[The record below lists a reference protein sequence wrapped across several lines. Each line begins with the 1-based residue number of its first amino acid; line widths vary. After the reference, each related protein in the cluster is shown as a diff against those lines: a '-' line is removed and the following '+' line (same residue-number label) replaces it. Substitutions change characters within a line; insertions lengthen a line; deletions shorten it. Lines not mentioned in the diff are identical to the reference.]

1 MRFFYVFIFVLYVVN
16 GQNLNDPL
24 LDINYKGQLKWV
36 DSIYNSM
43 NVDEKIG
50 QLFMLRISSA
60 AGQKSFDRIEKNISQ
75 NHIGGLILSK
85 GSPSISNS
93 WINALQ
99 KKSKLPLITGMDA
112 EWGASMR
119 YDSIRK
125 FPWNMTLG
133 AIQDDELIE
142 EIGYKI
148 GTQLKALGI
157 NINFS
162 PVVDINTNPLNPII
176 GNRSFGENKVEVFQ
190 KSLKMMKGMHRAG
203 ILTCAKH
210 FPGHG
215 ETIKDS
221 HYDLPLVNFKKNRI
235 DSVELYPYKKLIP
248 QGIHSVMVGHLN
260 YPALDDGIPSSLS
273 KKIVDSL
280 LIKKLG
286 FKGLVITD
294 ALEMKGVSE
303 FKKYKNISLSAFLAG
318 NDILLIPENIEKD
331 LKAFKKAYNK
341 KVITEER
348 LSVSVKKILKAKYK
362 LGLNDYKT
370 LDESDVALKINS
382 ISNDYLI
389 KKSMQDAI
397 TLLKNDSSIP
407 LSKQQKIGYLNLG
420 DNDNDFYNLLSS
432 ELNISKINKSNNY
445 YQAEIDDYDF
455 LIISFLKSNKSP
467 WVNSEF
473 SKSDIKII
481 ETLSSKRKVILVTF
495 TKPYNLSK
503 INLEKISAVL
513 LAYQNNMDAKYSA
526 TQSIVGKNKI
536 TGKLPV
542 SISSKYKYGSGIT
555 LKTDSLFPVVNPFD
569 VGIDKIKLKEIDYL
583 ANVAIDSMITPGM
596 QILALRYGKIF
607 YHKAFGYHTYDK
619 KRKVKL
625 SDVYDVASLTKILS
639 TLPILMQEFDKGNL
653 SFNSTLGSLSSKFKN
668 TNKENLTFLEV
679 MSYQSGIIPWV
690 PFYKKTIKR
699 RDQRPSR
706 KYYRSKESKKF
717 SIKVS
722 DKLYGKYNLEKLQFQ
737 SLIDSKLLS
746 KGEKYSDLPTI
757 FMQYIL
763 EEKYKTTLENL
774 FIERIS
780 NPLNLQSTF
789 YLPLKYRD
797 KSEIVPSEIDTYF
810 RQNKLTGYVH
820 DMTASIK
827 GGVSGHAGLFSN
839 AFDIAKIM
847 QMFLQKGE
855 YSGLNFFSNQTF
867 DKFNKTYFKEKGNRR
882 AVGFDKPKSKGG
894 GMAFEG
900 ISNDS
905 FGHSGFTGTF
915 TWADPET
922 EIIFVFLSNRT
933 FPSMD
938 NRKLIEQNVRTR
950 MQKLLYESIIY

>member
-1 MRFFYVFIFVLYVVN
+1 MRLLYVFVFFTMILN
-16 GQNLNDPL
+16 GQTSLDPL
-24 LDINYKGQLKWV
+24 LDKNFNEQLKWV
-36 DSIYNSM
+36 DSIYNTM
-43 NVDEKIG
+43 NIDEKIG
-50 QLFMLRISSA
+50 QLFMARISSVV
-60 AGQKSFDRIEKNISQ
+60 GQKSFEKAKENIIK
-75 NHIGGLILSK
+75 NHIGGFIFSK
-85 GSPSISNS
+85 GSASKSNR

-99 KKSKLPLITGMDA
+99 KKSKIPLITGMDA

-119 YDSIRK
+119 YDSINK

-148 GTQLKALGI
+148 GIQLKALGI

-176 GNRSFGENKVEVFQ
+176 GNRSFGEDKFEVSR
-190 KSLKMMKGMHRAG
+190 KSLKMMMGMHRAG

-215 ETIKDS
+215 ETMKDS
-221 HYDLPLVNFKKNRI
+221 HYDLPLVKFDKNRI

-248 QGIHSVMVGHLN
+248 QGISSIMVGHLN

-280 LIKKLG
+280 LLKELD

-303 FKKYKNISLSAFLAG
+303 FKKYKNISLGAFLAG
-318 NDILLIPENIEKD
+318 NDILLIPENLEKD
-331 LKAFKKAYNK
+331 LKVFKRAYYKNI
-341 KVITEER
+341 ITEER
-348 LSVSVKKILKAKYK
+348 LSLSVKKILKAKYK
-362 LGLNDYKT
+362 LGLNDYKP
-370 LDESDVALKINS
+370 LDVDDLVSKINS

-389 KKSMQDAI
+389 RKSMEDAI
-397 TLLKNDSSIP
+397 TLLKNDSTIP
-407 LSKQQKIGYLNLG
+407 LSKQKIGYLNLG
-420 DNDNDFYNLLSS
+420 DKDNDFYNLLSR
-432 ELNISKINKSNNY
+432 ELDISKININNY
-445 YQAEIDDYDF
+445 NRDDVFDYEF

-473 SKSDIKII
+473 SKTDLEII

-536 TGKLPV
+536 TGRLPV
-542 SISSKYKYGSGIT
+542 SISTKYKYGSGIT
-555 LKTDSLFPVVNPFD
+555 LKMDSLFPFVNPFD
-569 VGIDKIKLKEIDYL
+569 VGINKIKLKQIDNL
-583 ANVAIDSMITPGM
+583 AHVAIDSMLTPGM
-596 QILALRYGKIF
+596 QILAARYGKIF

-625 SDVYDVASLTKILS
+625 SDVYDIASLTKILS
-639 TLPILMQEFDKGNL
+639 TLPILIQEIDKGEFLFDN
-653 SFNSTLGSLSSKFKN
+653 TLGSLSSKFKN
-668 TNKENLTFLEV
+668 TNKENLTFLEI

-690 PFYKKTIKR
+690 PFYQETLKK
-699 RDQRPSR
+699 RDKRPSR
-706 KYYRSKESKKF
+706 KYYRTKESKKF
-717 SIKVS
+717 SIKIS
-722 DKLYGKYNLEKLQFQ
+722 DKLYGKYNLEKLQFET
-737 SLIDSKLLS
+737 LINSRLLK
-746 KGEKYSDLPTI
+746 KGENYSDLPTI

-763 EEKYKTTLENL
+763 EEKYNTSLENL
-774 FIERIS
+774 FIERVS
-780 NPLNLQSTF
+780 KPLNLQSTF

-797 KSEIVPSEIDTYF
+797 ESEIVPSEIDTYF

-839 AFDIAKIM
+839 AFDVAKIM

-855 YSGLNFFSNQTF
+855 YSGVNFFSNQTF
-867 DKFNKTYFKEKGNRR
+867 DKFNKTYFKDEGNRR
-882 AVGFDKPKSKGG
+882 AVGFDKPKPQGG
-894 GMAFEG
+894 GMTFEG
-900 ISNDS
+900 ISENS

-938 NRKLIEQNVRTR
+938 NRKLIEQNIRTR

>member
-1 MRFFYVFIFVLYVVN
+1 MRLLYVFVFFTMILN
-16 GQNLNDPL
+16 GQTSLDPL
-24 LDINYKGQLKWV
+24 LDKNFNEQLKWV
-36 DSIYNSM
+36 DSIYNTM
-43 NVDEKIG
+43 NIDEKIG
-50 QLFMLRISSA
+50 QLFMARISSVV
-60 AGQKSFDRIEKNISQ
+60 GQKSFEKAKENIIK
-75 NHIGGLILSK
+75 NHIGGFIFSK
-85 GSPSISNS
+85 GSASKSNR

-99 KKSKLPLITGMDA
+99 KKSKIPLITGMDA

-119 YDSIRK
+119 YDSINK

-148 GTQLKALGI
+148 GIQLKALGI

-176 GNRSFGENKVEVFQ
+176 GNRSFGEDKFEVSR
-190 KSLKMMKGMHRAG
+190 KSLKMMMGMHRAG

-215 ETIKDS
+215 ETMKDS
-221 HYDLPLVNFKKNRI
+221 HYDLPLVKFDKNRI

-248 QGIHSVMVGHLN
+248 QGISSIMVGHLN

-280 LIKKLG
+280 LLKELD

-303 FKKYKNISLSAFLAG
+303 FKKYKNISLGAFLAG
-318 NDILLIPENIEKD
+318 NDILLIPENLEKD
-331 LKAFKKAYNK
+331 LKVFKRAYYKNI
-341 KVITEER
+341 ITEER
-348 LSVSVKKILKAKYK
+348 LSLSVKKILKAKYK
-362 LGLNDYKT
+362 LGLNDYKP
-370 LDESDVALKINS
+370 LDVDNLVSKINS
-382 ISNDYLI
+382 ISNEYLI
-389 KKSMQDAI
+389 RKSMEDAI
-397 TLLKNDSSIP
+397 TLLKNDSTIP
-407 LSKQQKIGYLNLG
+407 LSKQKIGYLNLG
-420 DNDNDFYNLLSS
+420 DKDNDFYNLLSR
-432 ELNISKINKSNNY
+432 ELDISKININNY
-445 YQAEIDDYDF
+445 NRDDVFDYEF

-473 SKSDIKII
+473 SKTDIEII

-536 TGKLPV
+536 TGRLPV
-542 SISSKYKYGSGIT
+542 SISTKYKYGSGIT
-555 LKTDSLFPVVNPFD
+555 LKMDSLFPFVNPFD
-569 VGIDKIKLKEIDYL
+569 VGINKIKLKQIDNL
-583 ANVAIDSMITPGM
+583 AHVAIDSMLTPGM
-596 QILALRYGKIF
+596 QILAARYGKIF

-625 SDVYDVASLTKILS
+625 SDVYDIASLTKILS
-639 TLPILMQEFDKGNL
+639 TLPILIQEIDKGEFLFDN
-653 SFNSTLGSLSSKFKN
+653 TLGSLSSKFKN
-668 TNKENLTFLEV
+668 TNKENLTFLEI

-690 PFYKKTIKR
+690 PFYQETLKK
-699 RDQRPSR
+699 RDKRPSR
-706 KYYRSKESKKF
+706 KYYRTKESKKF
-717 SIKVS
+717 SIKIS
-722 DKLYGKYNLEKLQFQ
+722 DKLYGKYNLEKLQFE
-737 SLIDSKLLS
+737 SLINSRLLK
-746 KGEKYSDLPTI
+746 KGENYSDLPTI

-763 EEKYKTTLENL
+763 EEKYKTSLENL
-774 FIERIS
+774 FIERVS
-780 NPLNLQSTF
+780 KPLNLQSTF

-797 KSEIVPSEIDTYF
+797 ESEIVPSEIDTYF

-839 AFDIAKIM
+839 AFDVAKIM

-855 YSGLNFFSNQTF
+855 YSGVNFFSNQTF
-867 DKFNKTYFKEKGNRR
+867 DKFNKTYFKDEGNRR
-882 AVGFDKPKSKGG
+882 AVGFDKPNPQGG
-894 GMAFEG
+894 GMTFEG
-900 ISNDS
+900 ISENS

>member
-1 MRFFYVFIFVLYVVN
+1 MRLLYVFVFFTMILN
-16 GQNLNDPL
+16 GQTSLDPL
-24 LDINYKGQLKWV
+24 LDKNFNEQLKWV
-36 DSIYNSM
+36 DSIYNTM
-43 NVDEKIG
+43 NIDEKIG
-50 QLFMLRISSA
+50 QLFMARISSVV
-60 AGQKSFDRIEKNISQ
+60 GQKSFEKAKENIIK
-75 NHIGGLILSK
+75 NHIGGFIFSK
-85 GSPSISNS
+85 GSASKSNR

-99 KKSKLPLITGMDA
+99 KKSKIPLITGMDA

-119 YDSIRK
+119 YDSINK

-148 GTQLKALGI
+148 GIQLKALGI

-176 GNRSFGENKVEVFQ
+176 GNRSFGEDKFEVSR
-190 KSLKMMKGMHRAG
+190 KSLKMMMGMHRAG

-215 ETIKDS
+215 ETMKDS
-221 HYDLPLVNFKKNRI
+221 HYDLPLVKFDKNRI

-248 QGIHSVMVGHLN
+248 QGISSIMVGHLN

-280 LIKKLG
+280 LLKELD

-303 FKKYKNISLSAFLAG
+303 FKKYKNISLGAFLAG
-318 NDILLIPENIEKD
+318 NDILLIPENLEKD
-331 LKAFKKAYNK
+331 LKVFKRAYYKNI
-341 KVITEER
+341 ITEER
-348 LSVSVKKILKAKYK
+348 LSLSVKKILKAKYK
-362 LGLNDYKT
+362 LGLNDYKP
-370 LDESDVALKINS
+370 LDVDNLVSKINS

-389 KKSMQDAI
+389 RKSMEDAI
-397 TLLKNDSSIP
+397 TLLKNDGTIP
-407 LSKQQKIGYLNLG
+407 LSKQKIGYLNLG
-420 DNDNDFYNLLSS
+420 DKDNDFYNLLSR
-432 ELNISKINKSNNY
+432 ELDISKININNY
-445 YQAEIDDYDF
+445 NRDDVFDYEF

-473 SKSDIKII
+473 SKTDLEII

-526 TQSIVGKNKI
+526 TQAIVGKNKI
-536 TGKLPV
+536 TGRLPV
-542 SISSKYKYGSGIT
+542 SISTKYKYGSGIT
-555 LKTDSLFPVVNPFD
+555 LKMDSLFPFVNPFD
-569 VGIDKIKLKEIDYL
+569 VGINKIKLKQIDNL
-583 ANVAIDSMITPGM
+583 AHVAIDSMLTPGM
-596 QILALRYGKIF
+596 QILAARYGKIF

-625 SDVYDVASLTKILS
+625 SDVYDIASLTKILS
-639 TLPILMQEFDKGNL
+639 TLPILIQEIDKGEFLFDN
-653 SFNSTLGSLSSKFKN
+653 TLGSLSSKFKN
-668 TNKENLTFLEV
+668 TNKENLTFLEI

-690 PFYKKTIKR
+690 PFYQETLKK
-699 RDQRPSR
+699 RDKRPSR
-706 KYYRSKESKKF
+706 KYYRTKESKKF
-717 SIKVS
+717 SIKIS
-722 DKLYGKYNLEKLQFQ
+722 DKLYGKYNLEKLQFE
-737 SLIDSKLLS
+737 SLINSRLLK
-746 KGEKYSDLPTI
+746 KGENYSDLPTI

-763 EEKYKTTLENL
+763 EEKYNTSLENL
-774 FIERIS
+774 FIERVS
-780 NPLNLQSTF
+780 KPLNLQSTF

-797 KSEIVPSEIDTYF
+797 ESEIVPSEIDTYF

-839 AFDIAKIM
+839 AFDVAKIM

-855 YSGLNFFSNQTF
+855 YSGVNFFSNQTF
-867 DKFNKTYFKEKGNRR
+867 DKFNKTYFKDEGNRR
-882 AVGFDKPKSKGG
+882 AVGFDKPKPQGG
-894 GMAFEG
+894 GMTFEG
-900 ISNDS
+900 ISENS

>member
-1 MRFFYVFIFVLYVVN
+1 MRLLYVFVFFTMILN
-16 GQNLNDPL
+16 GQTSLDPL
-24 LDINYKGQLKWV
+24 LDKNFNEQLKWV
-36 DSIYNSM
+36 DSIYNTM
-43 NVDEKIG
+43 NIDEKIG
-50 QLFMLRISSA
+50 QLFMARISSVV
-60 AGQKSFDRIEKNISQ
+60 GQKSFEKAKENIVK
-75 NHIGGLILSK
+75 NHIGGLIFSK
-85 GSPSISNS
+85 GSASKSNR

-99 KKSKLPLITGMDA
+99 KISKIPLITGMDA

-119 YDSIRK
+119 YDSINK

-148 GTQLKALGI
+148 GIQLKALGI

-176 GNRSFGENKVEVFQ
+176 GNRSFGEDKFEVSR
-190 KSLKMMKGMHRAG
+190 KSLKMTMGMHRAG

-215 ETIKDS
+215 ETMKDS
-221 HYDLPLVNFKKNRI
+221 HYDLPLVKFDKNRI

-248 QGIHSVMVGHLN
+248 QGISSIMVGHLN

-280 LIKKLG
+280 LLKELD

-318 NDILLIPENIEKD
+318 NDILLIPENLEKD
-331 LKAFKKAYNK
+331 LKVLKRAYYKNI
-341 KVITEER
+341 ITEER
-348 LSVSVKKILKAKYK
+348 LSLSVKKILKAKYK
-362 LGLNDYKT
+362 LGLNNYKP
-370 LDESDVALKINS
+370 LDVDNLVSKINS

-389 KKSMQDAI
+389 RKSMEDAI
-397 TLLKNDSSIP
+397 TLLKNDSTIP
-407 LSKQQKIGYLNLG
+407 LSKQKIGYINLG
-420 DNDNDFYNLLSS
+420 DKDNDFYNLLSR
-432 ELNISKINKSNNY
+432 ELDISKININNY
-445 YQAEIDDYDF
+445 NLDDVFDYEF

-473 SKSDIKII
+473 SKKDLEII

-536 TGKLPV
+536 TGRLPV
-542 SISSKYKYGSGIT
+542 SISTKYKYGSGIT
-555 LKTDSLFPVVNPFD
+555 LKMDSLFPFVNPFD
-569 VGIDKIKLKEIDYL
+569 VGINKIKLKQIDNL
-583 ANVAIDSMITPGM
+583 AHVAIDSMLTPGM
-596 QILALRYGKIF
+596 QILAARYGKIF

-639 TLPILMQEFDKGNL
+639 TLPILMQEIDKGELLFDN
-653 SFNSTLGSLSSKFKN
+653 TLGSLSSKFKN
-668 TNKENLTFLEV
+668 TNKENLTFLEI

-690 PFYKKTIKR
+690 PFYQETLKK
-699 RDQRPSR
+699 RDKRPSR
-706 KYYRSKESKKF
+706 KYYRTKESKKF
-717 SIKVS
+717 NIKIS
-722 DKLYGKYNLEKLQFQ
+722 DKLYGKYNLEKLQFE
-737 SLIDSKLLS
+737 SLINSRLLK
-746 KGEKYSDLPTI
+746 KGENYSDLPTI

-763 EEKYKTTLENL
+763 EEKYNTSLENL
-774 FIERIS
+774 FIERVS
-780 NPLNLQSTF
+780 KPLNLQSTF

-797 KSEIVPSEIDTYF
+797 ESEIVPSEIDTYF

-839 AFDIAKIM
+839 AFDVAKIM

-855 YSGLNFFSNQTF
+855 YSGVNFFSNQTF
-867 DKFNKTYFKEKGNRR
+867 DKFNKTYFKDDGNRR
-882 AVGFDKPKSKGG
+882 AVGFDKPKPQGG
-894 GMAFEG
+894 GMTFEG
-900 ISNDS
+900 ISENS

>member
-1 MRFFYVFIFVLYVVN
+1 MRLLYVFVFFTMILN
-16 GQNLNDPL
+16 GQTSLDPL
-24 LDINYKGQLKWV
+24 LDKNFNEQLKWV
-36 DSIYNSM
+36 DSIYNTM
-43 NVDEKIG
+43 NIEEKIG
-50 QLFMLRISSA
+50 QLFMARISSVV
-60 AGQKSFDRIEKNISQ
+60 GQKSFEKAKENIIK
-75 NHIGGLILSK
+75 NHIGGFIFSK
-85 GSPSISNS
+85 GSASKSNR

-99 KKSKLPLITGMDA
+99 KKSKIPLITGMDA

-119 YDSIRK
+119 YDSINK

-148 GTQLKALGI
+148 GIQLKALGI

-176 GNRSFGENKVEVFQ
+176 GNRSFGEDKFEVSR
-190 KSLKMMKGMHRAG
+190 KSLKMMMGMHRAG

-215 ETIKDS
+215 ETMKDS
-221 HYDLPLVNFKKNRI
+221 HYDLPLVKFDKNRI

-248 QGIHSVMVGHLN
+248 QGISSIMVGHLN

-280 LIKKLG
+280 LLKELD

-303 FKKYKNISLSAFLAG
+303 FKKYKNISLGAFLAG
-318 NDILLIPENIEKD
+318 NDILLIPENLEKD
-331 LKAFKKAYNK
+331 LKVFKRAYYKNI
-341 KVITEER
+341 ITEER
-348 LSVSVKKILKAKYK
+348 LSLSVKKILKAKYK
-362 LGLNDYKT
+362 LGLNDYKP
-370 LDESDVALKINS
+370 LDVDNLVSKINS
-382 ISNDYLI
+382 ISNEYLI
-389 KKSMQDAI
+389 RKSMEDAI
-397 TLLKNDSSIP
+397 TLLKNDSTIP
-407 LSKQQKIGYLNLG
+407 LSKQKIGYLNLG
-420 DNDNDFYNLLSS
+420 DKDNDFYNLLNR
-432 ELNISKINKSNNY
+432 ELDISKININNY
-445 YQAEIDDYDF
+445 NRDDVFDYEF

-473 SKSDIKII
+473 SKTDIEII

-536 TGKLPV
+536 TGRLPV
-542 SISSKYKYGSGIT
+542 SISTKYKYGSGIT
-555 LKTDSLFPVVNPFD
+555 LKMDSLFPFVNPFD
-569 VGIDKIKLKEIDYL
+569 VGINKIKLKQIDNL
-583 ANVAIDSMITPGM
+583 AHVAIDSMLTPGM
-596 QILALRYGKIF
+596 QILAARYGKIF

-625 SDVYDVASLTKILS
+625 SDVYDIASLTKILS
-639 TLPILMQEFDKGNL
+639 TLPILIQEIDKGEFLFDN
-653 SFNSTLGSLSSKFKN
+653 TLGSLSSKFKN
-668 TNKENLTFLEV
+668 TNKENLTFLEI

-690 PFYKKTIKR
+690 PFYQETLKK
-699 RDQRPSR
+699 RDKRPSR
-706 KYYRSKESKKF
+706 KYYRTKESKKF
-717 SIKVS
+717 SIKIS
-722 DKLYGKYNLEKLQFQ
+722 DKLYGKYNLEKLQFE
-737 SLIDSKLLS
+737 SLINSRLLK
-746 KGEKYSDLPTI
+746 KGENYSDLPTI

-763 EEKYKTTLENL
+763 EEKYNTSLENL
-774 FIERIS
+774 FIERVS
-780 NPLNLQSTF
+780 KPLNLQSTF

-797 KSEIVPSEIDTYF
+797 ESEIVPSEIDTYF

-839 AFDIAKIM
+839 AFDVAKIM

-855 YSGLNFFSNQTF
+855 YSGVNFFSNQTF
-867 DKFNKTYFKEKGNRR
+867 DKFNKTYFKDEGNRR
-882 AVGFDKPKSKGG
+882 AVGFDKPNPQGG
-894 GMAFEG
+894 GMTFEG
-900 ISNDS
+900 ISENS

>member
-1 MRFFYVFIFVLYVVN
+1 MRLLYVFVFFTMILN
-16 GQNLNDPL
+16 GQTSLDPL
-24 LDINYKGQLKWV
+24 LDKNFNEQLKWV
-36 DSIYNSM
+36 DSIYNTM
-43 NVDEKIG
+43 NIDEKIG
-50 QLFMLRISSA
+50 QLFMARISSVV
-60 AGQKSFDRIEKNISQ
+60 GQKSFEKAKENIIK
-75 NHIGGLILSK
+75 NHIGGFIFSK
-85 GSPSISNS
+85 GSASKSNR

-99 KKSKLPLITGMDA
+99 KKSKIPLITGMDA

-119 YDSIRK
+119 YDSINK

-148 GTQLKALGI
+148 GIQLKALGI

-176 GNRSFGENKVEVFQ
+176 GNRSFGEDKFEVSR
-190 KSLKMMKGMHRAG
+190 KSLKMMMGMHRAG

-215 ETIKDS
+215 ETMKDS
-221 HYDLPLVNFKKNRI
+221 HYDLPLVKFDKNRI

-248 QGIHSVMVGHLN
+248 QGISSIMVGHLN

-280 LIKKLG
+280 LLKELD

-303 FKKYKNISLSAFLAG
+303 FKKYKNISLGAFLAG
-318 NDILLIPENIEKD
+318 NDILLIPENLEKD
-331 LKAFKKAYNK
+331 LKVFKRAYYKNI
-341 KVITEER
+341 ITEER
-348 LSVSVKKILKAKYK
+348 LSLSVKKILKAKYK
-362 LGLNDYKT
+362 LGLNDYKP
-370 LDESDVALKINS
+370 LDVDNLVSKINS

-389 KKSMQDAI
+389 RKSMEDAI
-397 TLLKNDSSIP
+397 TLLKNDSTIP
-407 LSKQQKIGYLNLG
+407 LSKQKIGYINLG
-420 DNDNDFYNLLSS
+420 DKDNDFYNLLSR
-432 ELNISKINKSNNY
+432 ELDISKININNY
-445 YQAEIDDYDF
+445 NLDDVFDYEF

-473 SKSDIKII
+473 SKKDLEII

-536 TGKLPV
+536 TGRLPV
-542 SISSKYKYGSGIT
+542 SISTKYKYGSGIT
-555 LKTDSLFPVVNPFD
+555 LKMDSLFPFVNPFD
-569 VGIDKIKLKEIDYL
+569 VGINKIKLKQIDNL
-583 ANVAIDSMITPGM
+583 AHVAIDSMLTPGM
-596 QILALRYGKIF
+596 QILAARYGKIF

-625 SDVYDVASLTKILS
+625 SDVYDIASLTKILS
-639 TLPILMQEFDKGNL
+639 TLPILIQEIDKGEFLFDN
-653 SFNSTLGSLSSKFKN
+653 TLGSLSSKFKN
-668 TNKENLTFLEV
+668 TNKENLTFLEI

-690 PFYKKTIKR
+690 PFYQETLKK
-699 RDQRPSR
+699 RDKRPSR
-706 KYYRSKESKKF
+706 KYYRTKESKKF
-717 SIKVS
+717 SIKIS
-722 DKLYGKYNLEKLQFQ
+722 DKLYGKYNLEKLQFE
-737 SLIDSKLLS
+737 SLINSRLLK
-746 KGEKYSDLPTI
+746 KGENYSDLPTI

-763 EEKYKTTLENL
+763 EEKYNTSLENL
-774 FIERIS
+774 FIERVS
-780 NPLNLQSTF
+780 KPLNLQSTF

-797 KSEIVPSEIDTYF
+797 ESEIVPSEIDTYF

-839 AFDIAKIM
+839 AFDVAKIM
-847 QMFLQKGE
+847 QMFLQKGK
-855 YSGLNFFSNQTF
+855 YSGVNFFSNQTF
-867 DKFNKTYFKEKGNRR
+867 DKFNKTYFKDEGNRR
-882 AVGFDKPKSKGG
+882 AVGFDKPKPQGG
-894 GMAFEG
+894 GMTFEG
-900 ISNDS
+900 ISENS

>member
-1 MRFFYVFIFVLYVVN
+1 MRLLYVFVFFTMILN
-16 GQNLNDPL
+16 GQTSLDPL
-24 LDINYKGQLKWV
+24 LDKNFNEQLKWV
-36 DSIYNSM
+36 DSIYNTM
-43 NVDEKIG
+43 NIDEKIG
-50 QLFMLRISSA
+50 QLFMARISSVV
-60 AGQKSFDRIEKNISQ
+60 GQKSFEKAKENIIK
-75 NHIGGLILSK
+75 NHIGGFIFSK
-85 GSPSISNS
+85 GSASKSNR

-99 KKSKLPLITGMDA
+99 KKSKIPLITGMDA

-119 YDSIRK
+119 YDSINK

-148 GTQLKALGI
+148 GIQLKALGI

-176 GNRSFGENKVEVFQ
+176 GNRSFGEDKFEVSR
-190 KSLKMMKGMHRAG
+190 KSLKMMMGMHRAG

-215 ETIKDS
+215 ETMKDS
-221 HYDLPLVNFKKNRI
+221 HYDLPLVKFDKNRI

-248 QGIHSVMVGHLN
+248 QGISSIMVGHLN

-280 LIKKLG
+280 LLKELD

-303 FKKYKNISLSAFLAG
+303 FKKYKNISLGAFLAG
-318 NDILLIPENIEKD
+318 NDILLIPENLEKD
-331 LKAFKKAYNK
+331 LKVFKRAYYKNI
-341 KVITEER
+341 ITEER
-348 LSVSVKKILKAKYK
+348 LSLSVKKILKAKYK
-362 LGLNDYKT
+362 LGLNDYKP
-370 LDESDVALKINS
+370 LDVDNLVSKINS
-382 ISNDYLI
+382 ISNEYLI
-389 KKSMQDAI
+389 RKSMEDAI
-397 TLLKNDSSIP
+397 TLLKNDSTIP
-407 LSKQQKIGYLNLG
+407 LSKQKIGYLNLG
-420 DNDNDFYNLLSS
+420 DKDNDFYNLLSR
-432 ELNISKINKSNNY
+432 ELDISKININNY
-445 YQAEIDDYDF
+445 NRDDVFDYEF

-473 SKSDIKII
+473 SKTDIEII

-513 LAYQNNMDAKYSA
+513 LAYQNNLDAKYSA

-536 TGKLPV
+536 TGRLPV
-542 SISSKYKYGSGIT
+542 SISTKYKYGSGIT
-555 LKTDSLFPVVNPFD
+555 LKMDSLFPFVNPFD
-569 VGIDKIKLKEIDYL
+569 VGINKIKLKQIDNL
-583 ANVAIDSMITPGM
+583 AHVAIDSMLTPGM
-596 QILALRYGKIF
+596 QILAARYGKIF

-625 SDVYDVASLTKILS
+625 SDVYDIASLTKILS
-639 TLPILMQEFDKGNL
+639 TLPILIQEIDKGEFLFDN
-653 SFNSTLGSLSSKFKN
+653 TLGSLSSKFKN
-668 TNKENLTFLEV
+668 TNKENLTFLEI

-690 PFYKKTIKR
+690 PFYQETLKK
-699 RDQRPSR
+699 RDKRPSR
-706 KYYRSKESKKF
+706 KYYRTKESKKF
-717 SIKVS
+717 SIKIS
-722 DKLYGKYNLEKLQFQ
+722 DKLYGKYNLEKLQFE
-737 SLIDSKLLS
+737 SLINSRLLK
-746 KGEKYSDLPTI
+746 KGENYSDLPTI

-763 EEKYKTTLENL
+763 EEKYNTSLENL
-774 FIERIS
+774 FIERVS
-780 NPLNLQSTF
+780 KPLNLQSTF

-797 KSEIVPSEIDTYF
+797 ESEIVPSEIDTYF

-839 AFDIAKIM
+839 AFDVAKIM

-855 YSGLNFFSNQTF
+855 YSGVNFFSNQTF
-867 DKFNKTYFKEKGNRR
+867 DKFNKTYFKDEGNRR
-882 AVGFDKPKSKGG
+882 AVGFDKPNPQGG
-894 GMAFEG
+894 GMTFEG
-900 ISNDS
+900 ISENS

>member
-1 MRFFYVFIFVLYVVN
+1 MRLLYVFVFFTMILN
-16 GQNLNDPL
+16 GQTSLDPL
-24 LDINYKGQLKWV
+24 LDKNFNEQLKWV
-36 DSIYNSM
+36 DSIYNTM
-43 NVDEKIG
+43 NIDEKIG
-50 QLFMLRISSA
+50 QLFMARISSVV
-60 AGQKSFDRIEKNISQ
+60 GQKSFEKAKENITK
-75 NHIGGLILSK
+75 NHIGGFIFSK
-85 GSPSISNS
+85 GSASKSNR

-99 KKSKLPLITGMDA
+99 KKSKIPLITGMDA

-119 YDSIRK
+119 YDSINK

-148 GTQLKALGI
+148 GIQLKALGI

-176 GNRSFGENKVEVFQ
+176 GNRSFGEDKFEVSR
-190 KSLKMMKGMHRAG
+190 KSLKMMMGMHRAG

-215 ETIKDS
+215 ETMKDS
-221 HYDLPLVNFKKNRI
+221 HYDLPLVKFDKNRI

-248 QGIHSVMVGHLN
+248 QGISSIMVGHLN

-280 LIKKLG
+280 LLKELD

-303 FKKYKNISLSAFLAG
+303 FKKYKNISLGAFLAG
-318 NDILLIPENIEKD
+318 NDILLIPENLEQD
-331 LKAFKKAYNK
+331 LKVFKRAYYKNI
-341 KVITEER
+341 ITEER
-348 LSVSVKKILKAKYK
+348 LSLSVKKILKAKYK
-362 LGLNDYKT
+362 LGLNDYKP
-370 LDESDVALKINS
+370 LDVDNLVSKINS

-389 KKSMQDAI
+389 RKSMEDAI
-397 TLLKNDSSIP
+397 TLLKNDSTIP
-407 LSKQQKIGYLNLG
+407 LSKQKIGYINLG
-420 DNDNDFYNLLSS
+420 DKDNDFYNLLSR
-432 ELNISKINKSNNY
+432 ELDISKININNY
-445 YQAEIDDYDF
+445 NLDDVFDYEF

-473 SKSDIKII
+473 SKKDLEII

-536 TGKLPV
+536 TGRLPV
-542 SISSKYKYGSGIT
+542 SISTKYKYGSGIT
-555 LKTDSLFPVVNPFD
+555 LKMDSLLPFVNPFD
-569 VGIDKIKLKEIDYL
+569 VGINKIKLKEIDNL
-583 ANVAIDSMITPGM
+583 AHVAIDSMLTPGM
-596 QILALRYGKIF
+596 QILAARYGKIF

-619 KRKVKL
+619 QRKVKL
-625 SDVYDVASLTKILS
+625 SDVYDIASLTKILS
-639 TLPILMQEFDKGNL
+639 TLPILIQEIDKGEFLFDN
-653 SFNSTLGSLSSKFKN
+653 TLGSLSSKFKN
-668 TNKENLTFLEV
+668 TNKENLTFLEI

-690 PFYKKTIKR
+690 PFYQETLKK
-699 RDQRPSR
+699 RDKRPSR
-706 KYYRSKESKKF
+706 KYYRTKESKKF
-717 SIKVS
+717 SIKIS
-722 DKLYGKYNLEKLQFQ
+722 DKLYGKYNLEKLQFE
-737 SLIDSKLLS
+737 SLINSRLLK
-746 KGEKYSDLPTI
+746 KGENYSDLPTI

-763 EEKYKTTLENL
+763 EEKYNTSLENL
-774 FIERIS
+774 FIERVS
-780 NPLNLQSTF
+780 KPLNLQSTF

-797 KSEIVPSEIDTYF
+797 ESEIVPSEIDTYF

-839 AFDIAKIM
+839 AFDVAKIM

-855 YSGLNFFSNQTF
+855 YSGVNFFSNQTF
-867 DKFNKTYFKEKGNRR
+867 DKFNKTYFKDEGNRR
-882 AVGFDKPKSKGG
+882 AVGFDKPKPQGG
-894 GMAFEG
+894 GMTFEG
-900 ISNDS
+900 ISENS

>member
-1 MRFFYVFIFVLYVVN
+1 MRLLYVFVFFTMILN
-16 GQNLNDPL
+16 GQTSLDPL
-24 LDINYKGQLKWV
+24 LDKNFNEQLKWV
-36 DSIYNSM
+36 DSIYNTM
-43 NVDEKIG
+43 NIDEKIG
-50 QLFMLRISSA
+50 QLFMARISSVV
-60 AGQKSFDRIEKNISQ
+60 GQKSFEKAKENIIK
-75 NHIGGLILSK
+75 NHIGGFIFSK
-85 GSPSISNS
+85 GSASKSNR

-99 KKSKLPLITGMDA
+99 KKSKIPLITGMDA

-119 YDSIRK
+119 YDSINK

-148 GTQLKALGI
+148 GIQLKALGI

-176 GNRSFGENKVEVFQ
+176 GNRSFGEDKFEVSR
-190 KSLKMMKGMHRAG
+190 KSLKMMMGMHRAG

-215 ETIKDS
+215 ETMKDS
-221 HYDLPLVNFKKNRI
+221 HYDLPLVKFDKNRI

-248 QGIHSVMVGHLN
+248 QGISSIMVGHLN

-280 LIKKLG
+280 LLKELD

-303 FKKYKNISLSAFLAG
+303 FKKYKNISLGAFLAG
-318 NDILLIPENIEKD
+318 NDILLIPENLEKD
-331 LKAFKKAYNK
+331 LKVFKRAYYKNI
-341 KVITEER
+341 ITEER
-348 LSVSVKKILKAKYK
+348 LSLSVKKILKAKYK
-362 LGLNDYKT
+362 LGLNDYKP
-370 LDESDVALKINS
+370 LDVDNLVSKINS

-389 KKSMQDAI
+389 RKSMEDAI
-397 TLLKNDSSIP
+397 TLLKNDSTIP
-407 LSKQQKIGYLNLG
+407 LSKQKIGYINLG
-420 DNDNDFYNLLSS
+420 DKDNDFYNLLSR
-432 ELNISKINKSNNY
+432 ELDISKININNY
-445 YQAEIDDYDF
+445 NLDDVFDYEF

-473 SKSDIKII
+473 SKKDLEII

-536 TGKLPV
+536 TGRLPV
-542 SISSKYKYGSGIT
+542 SISTKYKYGSGIT
-555 LKTDSLFPVVNPFD
+555 LKMDSLVPFVNPFD
-569 VGIDKIKLKEIDYL
+569 VGINKIKLKQIDNL
-583 ANVAIDSMITPGM
+583 AHVAIDSMLTPGM
-596 QILALRYGKIF
+596 QILAARYGKIF

-625 SDVYDVASLTKILS
+625 SDVYDIASLTKILS
-639 TLPILMQEFDKGNL
+639 TLPILIQEIDKGEFLFDN
-653 SFNSTLGSLSSKFKN
+653 TLGSLSSKFKN
-668 TNKENLTFLEV
+668 TNKENLTFLEI

-690 PFYKKTIKR
+690 PFYQETLKK
-699 RDQRPSR
+699 RDKRPSR
-706 KYYRSKESKKF
+706 KYYRTKESKKF
-717 SIKVS
+717 SIKIS
-722 DKLYGKYNLEKLQFQ
+722 DKLYGKYNLEKLQFE
-737 SLIDSKLLS
+737 SLINSRLLK
-746 KGEKYSDLPTI
+746 KGENYSDLPTI

-763 EEKYKTTLENL
+763 EEKYNTSLENL
-774 FIERIS
+774 FIERVS
-780 NPLNLQSTF
+780 KPLNLQSTF

-797 KSEIVPSEIDTYF
+797 ESEIVPSEIDTYF

-839 AFDIAKIM
+839 AFDVAKIM

-855 YSGLNFFSNQTF
+855 YSGVNFFSNQTF
-867 DKFNKTYFKEKGNRR
+867 DKFNKTYFKDEGNRR
-882 AVGFDKPKSKGG
+882 AVGFDKPKPQGG
-894 GMAFEG
+894 GMTFEG
-900 ISNDS
+900 ISENS

>member
-1 MRFFYVFIFVLYVVN
+1 MRLLYVFVFFTMILN
-16 GQNLNDPL
+16 GQTSLDPL
-24 LDINYKGQLKWV
+24 LDKNFNEQLKWV
-36 DSIYNSM
+36 DSIYNTM
-43 NVDEKIG
+43 NIDEKIG
-50 QLFMLRISSA
+50 QLFMARISSVV
-60 AGQKSFDRIEKNISQ
+60 GQKSFEKAKENIIK
-75 NHIGGLILSK
+75 NHIGGFIFSK
-85 GSPSISNS
+85 GSASKSNR

-99 KKSKLPLITGMDA
+99 KKSKIPLITGMDA

-119 YDSIRK
+119 YDSINK

-148 GTQLKALGI
+148 GIQLKALGI

-176 GNRSFGENKVEVFQ
+176 GNRSFGEDKFEVSR
-190 KSLKMMKGMHRAG
+190 KSLKMMMGMHRAG

-215 ETIKDS
+215 ETMKDS
-221 HYDLPLVNFKKNRI
+221 HYDLPLVKFDKNRI

-248 QGIHSVMVGHLN
+248 QGISSIMVGHLN

-280 LIKKLG
+280 LLKELD

-303 FKKYKNISLSAFLAG
+303 FKKYKNISLGAFLAG
-318 NDILLIPENIEKD
+318 NDILLIPENLEKD
-331 LKAFKKAYNK
+331 LKVFKRAYYKNI
-341 KVITEER
+341 ITEER
-348 LSVSVKKILKAKYK
+348 LSLSVKKILKAKYK
-362 LGLNDYKT
+362 LGLNDYKP
-370 LDESDVALKINS
+370 LDVDNLVSKINS
-382 ISNDYLI
+382 ISNEYLI
-389 KKSMQDAI
+389 RKSMEDAI
-397 TLLKNDSSIP
+397 TLLKNDSTIP
-407 LSKQQKIGYLNLG
+407 LSKQKIGYLNLG
-420 DNDNDFYNLLSS
+420 DKDNYFYNLLSR
-432 ELNISKINKSNNY
+432 ELDIFKINKSNNY
-445 YQAEIDDYDF
+445 DQDDQVDYEF

-473 SKSDIKII
+473 SKTDIEII

-536 TGKLPV
+536 TGRLPV
-542 SISSKYKYGSGIT
+542 SISTKYKYGSGIT
-555 LKTDSLFPVVNPFD
+555 LKMDSLFPFVNPFD
-569 VGIDKIKLKEIDYL
+569 VGINKIKLKQIDNL
-583 ANVAIDSMITPGM
+583 AHVAIDSMLTPGM
-596 QILALRYGKIF
+596 QILAARYGKIF

-625 SDVYDVASLTKILS
+625 SDVYDIASLTKILS
-639 TLPILMQEFDKGNL
+639 TLPILIQEIDKGEFLFDN
-653 SFNSTLGSLSSKFKN
+653 TLGSLSSKFKN
-668 TNKENLTFLEV
+668 TNKENLTFLEI

-690 PFYKKTIKR
+690 PFYQETLKK
-699 RDQRPSR
+699 RDKRPSR
-706 KYYRSKESKKF
+706 KYYRTKESKKF
-717 SIKVS
+717 SIKIS
-722 DKLYGKYNLEKLQFQ
+722 DKLYGKYNLEKLQFE
-737 SLIDSKLLS
+737 SLINSRLLK
-746 KGEKYSDLPTI
+746 KGENYSDLPTI

-763 EEKYKTTLENL
+763 EEKYNTSLENL
-774 FIERIS
+774 FIERVS
-780 NPLNLQSTF
+780 KPLNLQSTF

-797 KSEIVPSEIDTYF
+797 ESEIVPSEIDTYF

-839 AFDIAKIM
+839 AFDVAKIM

-855 YSGLNFFSNQTF
+855 YSGVNFFSNQTF
-867 DKFNKTYFKEKGNRR
+867 DKFNKTYFKDEGNRR
-882 AVGFDKPKSKGG
+882 AVGFDKPNPQGG
-894 GMAFEG
+894 GMTFEG
-900 ISNDS
+900 ISENS

>member
-75 NHIGGLILSK
+75 NHIGGLIFSK
-85 GSPSISNS
+85 GSPSKSNS

-142 EIGYKI
+142 EIGYRI
-148 GTQLKALGI
+148 GIQLKSLGI

-176 GNRSFGENKVEVFQ
+176 GNRSFGEDKVEVSQ
-190 KSLKMMKGMHRAG
+190 KSLKMMMGMHRAG

-248 QGIHSVMVGHLN
+248 QGISSVMVGHLN

-273 KKIVDSL
+273 KKIVDGL

-370 LDESDVALKINS
+370 LDEADVALKINS

-389 KKSMQDAI
+389 RKSMQDAI

-407 LSKQQKIGYLNLG
+407 LNKEKKIGYLNLG
-420 DNDNDFYNLLSS
+420 DNDNDFFNLLSS
-432 ELNISKINKSNNY
+432 ELNISKINKNDNY
-445 YQAEIDDYDF
+445 NQADVDDYEF

-526 TQSIVGKNKI
+526 TKAIVGKNKI
-536 TGKLPV
+536 SGKLPV

-555 LKTDSLFPVVNPFD
+555 YKTDSLFPVVNPFD

-596 QILALRYGKIF
+596 QVLAVRYGKIF

-625 SDVYDVASLTKILS
+625 SDVYDVASLTKVLS
-639 TLPILMQEFDKGNL
+639 TLPMLMQEFDKGTL

-690 PFYKKTIKR
+690 PFYKKTLKR

-717 SIKVS
+717 NIQVS
-722 DKLYGKYNLEKLQFQ
+722 NKLYGKYNLEKLQLH
-737 SLIDSKLLS
+737 SLINSKLLS

-763 EEKYKTTLENL
+763 EEKYKTSLENL

-780 NPLNLQSTF
+780 KPLKLQSTF

-797 KSEIVPSEIDTYF
+797 ESQIVPSEIDTYF

-839 AFDIAKIM
+839 AFDVAKIM

-867 DKFNKTYFKEKGNRR
+867 DKFNKTYFKKEGNRR
-882 AVGFDKPKSKGG
+882 GVGFDKPKPKGG
-894 GMAFEG
+894 GMTFEG
-900 ISNDS
+900 ISENS

-938 NRKLIEQNVRTR
+938 NRKLIDQNIRTR

>member
-1 MRFFYVFIFVLYVVN
+1 MILN
-16 GQNLNDPL
+16 GQTSLDPL
-24 LDINYKGQLKWV
+24 LDKNFNEQLKWV
-36 DSIYNSM
+36 DSIYNTM
-43 NVDEKIG
+43 NIDEKIG
-50 QLFMLRISSA
+50 QLFMARISSVV
-60 AGQKSFDRIEKNISQ
+60 GQKSFEKAKENIIK
-75 NHIGGLILSK
+75 NHIGGFIFSK
-85 GSPSISNS
+85 GSASKSNR

-99 KKSKLPLITGMDA
+99 KKSKIPLITGMDA

-119 YDSIRK
+119 YDSINK

-148 GTQLKALGI
+148 GIQLKALGI

-176 GNRSFGENKVEVFQ
+176 GNRSFGEDKFEVSR
-190 KSLKMMKGMHRAG
+190 KSLKMMMGMHRAG

-215 ETIKDS
+215 ETMKDS
-221 HYDLPLVNFKKNRI
+221 HYDLPLVKFDKNRI

-248 QGIHSVMVGHLN
+248 QGISSIMVGHLN

-280 LIKKLG
+280 LLKELD

-303 FKKYKNISLSAFLAG
+303 FKKYKNISLGAFLAG
-318 NDILLIPENIEKD
+318 NDILLIPENLEKD
-331 LKAFKKAYNK
+331 LKVFKRAYYKNI
-341 KVITEER
+341 ITEER
-348 LSVSVKKILKAKYK
+348 LSLSVKKILKAKYK
-362 LGLNDYKT
+362 LGLNDYKP
-370 LDESDVALKINS
+370 LDVDNLVSKINS
-382 ISNDYLI
+382 ISNEYLI
-389 KKSMQDAI
+389 RKSMEDAI
-397 TLLKNDSSIP
+397 TLLKNDSTIP
-407 LSKQQKIGYLNLG
+407 LSKQKIGYLNLG
-420 DNDNDFYNLLSS
+420 DKDNDFYNLLSR
-432 ELNISKINKSNNY
+432 ELDISKININNY
-445 YQAEIDDYDF
+445 NRDDVFDYEF

-473 SKSDIKII
+473 SKTDLEII

-536 TGKLPV
+536 TGRLPV
-542 SISSKYKYGSGIT
+542 SISTKYKYGSGIT
-555 LKTDSLFPVVNPFD
+555 LKMDSLLPFVNPFD
-569 VGIDKIKLKEIDYL
+569 VGINKIKLKQIDNL
-583 ANVAIDSMITPGM
+583 AHVAIDSMLTPGM
-596 QILALRYGKIF
+596 QILAARYGKIF

-625 SDVYDVASLTKILS
+625 SDVYDIASLTKILS
-639 TLPILMQEFDKGNL
+639 TLPILIQEIDKGEFLFDN
-653 SFNSTLGSLSSKFKN
+653 TLGSLSSKFKN
-668 TNKENLTFLEV
+668 TNKENLTFLEI

-690 PFYKKTIKR
+690 PFYQETLKK
-699 RDQRPSR
+699 RDKRPSR
-706 KYYRSKESKKF
+706 KYYRTKESKKF
-717 SIKVS
+717 SIKIS
-722 DKLYGKYNLEKLQFQ
+722 DKLYGKYNLEKLQFE
-737 SLIDSKLLS
+737 SLINSRLLK
-746 KGEKYSDLPTI
+746 KGENYSDLPTI

-763 EEKYKTTLENL
+763 EEKYNTSLENL
-774 FIERIS
+774 FIERVS
-780 NPLNLQSTF
+780 KPLNLQSTF

-797 KSEIVPSEIDTYF
+797 ESEIVPSEIDTYF

-839 AFDIAKIM
+839 AFDVAKIM

-855 YSGLNFFSNQTF
+855 YSGVNFFSNQTF
-867 DKFNKTYFKEKGNRR
+867 DKFNKTYFKDEGNRR
-882 AVGFDKPKSKGG
+882 AVGFDKPKPQGG
-894 GMAFEG
+894 GMTFEG
-900 ISNDS
+900 ISENS

>member
-75 NHIGGLILSK
+75 NHIGGLIFSK

-142 EIGYKI
+142 EIGYRI
-148 GTQLKALGI
+148 GIQLKSLGI

-176 GNRSFGENKVEVFQ
+176 GNRSFGEDKVEVSQ
-190 KSLKMMKGMHRAG
+190 KSLKMMMGMHRAG

-248 QGIHSVMVGHLN
+248 QGISSVMVGHLN

-273 KKIVDSL
+273 KKIVDGL

-370 LDESDVALKINS
+370 LDEADVALKINS

-389 KKSMQDAI
+389 RKSMQDAI

-407 LSKQQKIGYLNLG
+407 LSKQKKIGYLNLG
-420 DNDNDFYNLLSS
+420 DNDNDFFNLLSS

-445 YQAEIDDYDF
+445 NQDDVDDYEF

-555 LKTDSLFPVVNPFD
+555 YKTDSLFPVVNPFD

-596 QILALRYGKIF
+596 QVLAVRYGKIF

-639 TLPILMQEFDKGNL
+639 TLPMLMQEFDKGNL

-690 PFYKKTIKR
+690 PFYKKTLKR

-717 SIKVS
+717 NIQVS
-722 DKLYGKYNLEKLQFQ
+722 NKLYGKYNLEKLQLQ

-763 EEKYKTTLENL
+763 EEKYKTSLENL

-780 NPLNLQSTF
+780 KPLKLQSTF

-797 KSEIVPSEIDTYF
+797 ESQIVPSEIDTYF

-839 AFDIAKIM
+839 AFDVAKIM

-867 DKFNKTYFKEKGNRR
+867 DKFNKTYFKEEGNRR
-882 AVGFDKPKSKGG
+882 AVGFDKPKPKGG
-894 GMAFEG
+894 GMTFEG
-900 ISNDS
+900 ISENS

-938 NRKLIEQNVRTR
+938 NRKLIDQNIRTR

>member
-75 NHIGGLILSK
+75 NHIGGLIFSK
-85 GSPSISNS
+85 GSPSKSNS

-142 EIGYKI
+142 EIGYRI
-148 GTQLKALGI
+148 GIQLKSLGI

-176 GNRSFGENKVEVFQ
+176 GNRSFGEDKVEVSQ
-190 KSLKMMKGMHRAG
+190 KSLKMMMGMHRAG

-248 QGIHSVMVGHLN
+248 QGISSVMVGHLN

-273 KKIVDSL
+273 KKIVDGL

-370 LDESDVALKINS
+370 LDEANVALKINS

-389 KKSMQDAI
+389 RKSMQDAI

-407 LSKQQKIGYLNLG
+407 LNKEKKIGYLNLG

-445 YQAEIDDYDF
+445 NQDDVDDYEF

-503 INLEKISAVL
+503 INLDKISAVL
-513 LAYQNNMDAKYSA
+513 LAYQNNFDAKYSA

-555 LKTDSLFPVVNPFD
+555 YKTDSLFPVVNPFD

-596 QILALRYGKIF
+596 QVLAVRYGKIF

-639 TLPILMQEFDKGNL
+639 TLPMLMQEFDKGNL

-690 PFYKKTIKR
+690 PFYKKTLKR

-717 SIKVS
+717 NIQVS
-722 DKLYGKYNLEKLQFQ
+722 NKLYGKYNLEKLQLH
-737 SLIDSKLLS
+737 SLIHSKLLS

-763 EEKYKTTLENL
+763 EEKYKTSLENL

-780 NPLNLQSTF
+780 KPLNLQSTF

-797 KSEIVPSEIDTYF
+797 ESEIVPSEIDTYF

-839 AFDIAKIM
+839 AFDVAKIM

-867 DKFNKTYFKEKGNRR
+867 DKFNKTYFKEEGNRR
-882 AVGFDKPKSKGG
+882 AVGFDKPKPKGG
-894 GMAFEG
+894 GMTFEG
-900 ISNDS
+900 ISENS

-938 NRKLIEQNVRTR
+938 NRKLIDQNIRTR

>member
-1 MRFFYVFIFVLYVVN
+1 MRLLYVFVFFTMILN
-16 GQNLNDPL
+16 GQTSLDPL
-24 LDINYKGQLKWV
+24 LDKNFNEQLKWV
-36 DSIYNSM
+36 DSIYNTM
-43 NVDEKIG
+43 NIDEKIG
-50 QLFMLRISSA
+50 QLFMARISSVV
-60 AGQKSFDRIEKNISQ
+60 GQKSFEKAKENIIK
-75 NHIGGLILSK
+75 NHIGGFIFSK
-85 GSPSISNS
+85 GSASKSNR

-99 KKSKLPLITGMDA
+99 KKSKIPLITGMDA

-119 YDSIRK
+119 YDSINK

-148 GTQLKALGI
+148 GIQLKALGI

-176 GNRSFGENKVEVFQ
+176 GNRSFGEDKFEVSR
-190 KSLKMMKGMHRAG
+190 KSLKMMMGMHRAG

-215 ETIKDS
+215 ETMKDS
-221 HYDLPLVNFKKNRI
+221 HYDLPLVKFDKNRI

-248 QGIHSVMVGHLN
+248 QGISSIMVGHLN

-280 LIKKLG
+280 LLKELD

-303 FKKYKNISLSAFLAG
+303 FKKYKNISLGAFLAG
-318 NDILLIPENIEKD
+318 NDILLIPENLEKD
-331 LKAFKKAYNK
+331 LKVFKRAYYKNI
-341 KVITEER
+341 ITEER
-348 LSVSVKKILKAKYK
+348 LSLSVKKILKAKYK
-362 LGLNDYKT
+362 LGLNDYKP
-370 LDESDVALKINS
+370 LDVDNLVSKINS

-389 KKSMQDAI
+389 RKSMEDAI
-397 TLLKNDSSIP
+397 TLLKNDSTIP
-407 LSKQQKIGYLNLG
+407 LSKQKIGYINLG
-420 DNDNDFYNLLSS
+420 DKDNDFYNLLSR
-432 ELNISKINKSNNY
+432 ELDIFKININNY
-445 YQAEIDDYDF
+445 NLDDVFDHEF

-473 SKSDIKII
+473 SKTDLEII

-536 TGKLPV
+536 TGRLPV
-542 SISSKYKYGSGIT
+542 SISTKYKYGSGIT
-555 LKTDSLFPVVNPFD
+555 LKMDSLFPFVNPFD
-569 VGIDKIKLKEIDYL
+569 VGINKIKLKQIDNL
-583 ANVAIDSMITPGM
+583 AHVAIDSMLTPGM
-596 QILALRYGKIF
+596 QILAARYGKIF

-625 SDVYDVASLTKILS
+625 SDVYDIASLTKILS
-639 TLPILMQEFDKGNL
+639 TLPILIQEIDKGEFLFDN
-653 SFNSTLGSLSSKFKN
+653 TLGSLSSKFKN
-668 TNKENLTFLEV
+668 TNKENLTFLEI

-690 PFYKKTIKR
+690 PFYLETLKK
-699 RDQRPSR
+699 RDKRPSR
-706 KYYRSKESKKF
+706 KYYRTKESKKF
-717 SIKVS
+717 SIKIS
-722 DKLYGKYNLEKLQFQ
+722 DKLYGKYNLEKLQFE
-737 SLIDSKLLS
+737 SLINSRLLK
-746 KGEKYSDLPTI
+746 KGENYSDLPTI

-763 EEKYKTTLENL
+763 EEKYNKSLENL
-774 FIERIS
+774 FIERVS
-780 NPLNLQSTF
+780 KPLNLQSTF

-797 KSEIVPSEIDTYF
+797 ESEIVPSEIDTYF

-839 AFDIAKIM
+839 AFDVAKIM

-855 YSGLNFFSNQTF
+855 YSGVNFFSNQTF
-867 DKFNKTYFKEKGNRR
+867 DKFNKTYFKDEGNRR
-882 AVGFDKPKSKGG
+882 AVGFDKPKPQGG
-894 GMAFEG
+894 GMTFEG
-900 ISNDS
+900 ISENS

-938 NRKLIEQNVRTR
+938 NRKLIEQNIRTR

>member
-1 MRFFYVFIFVLYVVN
+1 MRFLYVFVFCGLI
-16 GQNLNDPL
+16 LNAQTSVDPL
-24 LDINYKGQLKWV
+24 LDKNFEAQLKWV
-36 DSIYNSM
+36 DSIYSTM
-43 NVDEKIG
+43 SIDEKIG
-50 QLFMLRISSA
+50 QLFMVRISSA
-60 AGQKSFDRIEKNISQ
+60 AGQKSFEKAKENIIENY
-75 NHIGGLILSK
+75 IGGLIFSK
-85 GSPSISNS
+85 GSASKSNG

-99 KKSKLPLITGMDA
+99 KNSRLPLITGMDA

-119 YDSIRK
+119 YDSINK

-148 GTQLKALGI
+148 GVQLKALGI

-176 GNRSFGENKVEVFQ
+176 GNRSFGEDKDNVSR

-221 HYDLPLVNFKKNRI
+221 HYDLPLVKFDKNRI

-248 QGIHSVMVGHLN
+248 QGISSIMIGHLN

-273 KKIVDSL
+273 KKVVDSL
-280 LIKKLG
+280 LIKELD

-318 NDILLIPENIEKD
+318 NDILLIPDNLEKD
-331 LKAFKKAYNK
+331 LKVFKKAYNK
-341 KVITEER
+341 KIITEDR

-362 LGLNDYKT
+362 LGLNNYKS
-370 LDESDVALKINS
+370 LDEGSVASKLNS
-382 ISNDYLI
+382 ISNDYL
-389 KKSMQDAI
+389 KRKSMQNAI
-397 TLLKNDSSIP
+397 TLLKNDNTIP
-407 LSKQQKIGYLNLG
+407 LSKQKKIGYLNLG
-420 DNDNDFYNLLSS
+420 DEDNDFYNLLSR
-432 ELNISKINKSNNY
+432 ELDISKINKSNY
-445 YQAEIDDYDF
+445 YDQNDQVDYEF
-455 LIISFLKSNKSP
+455 LIISFLKSNDSP

-473 SKSDIKII
+473 SKSDLEII

-503 INLEKISAVL
+503 INLEKISSVL
-513 LAYQNNMDAKYSA
+513 LGYQNNMDAKYSA

-536 TGKLPV
+536 IGKLPV
-542 SISSKYKYGSGIT
+542 SISTKYKYGSGIT
-555 LKTDSLFPVVNPFD
+555 LKTDSLFNVINPFD
-569 VGIDKIKLKEIDYL
+569 VGINTRKLKQIDYL

-596 QILALRYGKIF
+596 QILAARYGKVF

-625 SDVYDVASLTKILS
+625 SDVYDIASLTKILS
-639 TLPILMQEFDKGNL
+639 TLPILIQEFDRGEIL
-653 SFNSTLGSLSSKFKN
+653 FSSTLGSLSPKFKN

-690 PFYKKTIKR
+690 PFYKKTLKR
-699 RDQRPSR
+699 RGQRPSR
-706 KYYRSKESKKF
+706 KYYRPKESKKF
-717 SIKVS
+717 TIRVS
-722 DKLYGKYNLEKLQFQ
+722 DKLYGKYNLEKLQFK
-737 SLIDSKLLS
+737 SLIDSRLLK
-746 KGEKYSDLPTI
+746 KGENYSDLPTI

-763 EEKYKTTLENL
+763 EEKYNTSLENL
-774 FIERIS
+774 FIERVS
-780 NPLNLQSTF
+780 KPLNLRSTF

-797 KSEIVPSEIDTYF
+797 ESEIVPSEIDTYF

-839 AFDIAKIM
+839 AFDVAKIM

-855 YSGLNFFSNQTF
+855 YSCLNFFSNQTF
-867 DKFNKTYFKEKGNRR
+867 DKFNKTYFKHEGNRR
-882 AVGFDKPKSKGG
+882 AVGFDKPKPKGG
-894 GMAFEG
+894 GMTFEG
-900 ISNDS
+900 ISENS

-938 NRKLIEQNVRTR
+938 NRKLIEQNIRTR

>member
-1 MRFFYVFIFVLYVVN
+1 MRLLYVFVFFTMILN
-16 GQNLNDPL
+16 GQTSLDPL
-24 LDINYKGQLKWV
+24 LDKNFNEQLKWV
-36 DSIYNSM
+36 DSIYNTM
-43 NVDEKIG
+43 NIDEKIG
-50 QLFMLRISSA
+50 QLFMARISSVV
-60 AGQKSFDRIEKNISQ
+60 GQKSFEKAKENIIK
-75 NHIGGLILSK
+75 NHIGGFIFSK
-85 GSPSISNS
+85 GSASKSNR

-99 KKSKLPLITGMDA
+99 KKSKIPLITGMDA

-119 YDSIRK
+119 YDSINK

-148 GTQLKALGI
+148 GIQLKALGI

-176 GNRSFGENKVEVFQ
+176 GNRSFGEDKFEVSR
-190 KSLKMMKGMHRAG
+190 KSLKMMMGMHRAG

-215 ETIKDS
+215 ETMKDS
-221 HYDLPLVNFKKNRI
+221 HYGLPLVKFDKNRI

-248 QGIHSVMVGHLN
+248 QGISSIMVGHLN

-280 LIKKLG
+280 LLKELD

-303 FKKYKNISLSAFLAG
+303 FKKYKNISLGAFLAG
-318 NDILLIPENIEKD
+318 NDILLIPENLEKD
-331 LKAFKKAYNK
+331 LKVFKRAYYKNI
-341 KVITEER
+341 ITEER
-348 LSVSVKKILKAKYK
+348 LSLSVKKILKAKYK
-362 LGLNDYKT
+362 LGLNDYKP
-370 LDESDVALKINS
+370 LDVDNLVSKINS
-382 ISNDYLI
+382 ISNEYLI
-389 KKSMQDAI
+389 RKSMEDAI
-397 TLLKNDSSIP
+397 TLLKNDGTIP
-407 LSKQQKIGYLNLG
+407 LSKQKIGYLNLG
-420 DNDNDFYNLLSS
+420 DKDNDFYNLLSR
-432 ELNISKINKSNNY
+432 ELDISKININNY
-445 YQAEIDDYDF
+445 NRDDVFDYEF

-473 SKSDIKII
+473 SKTDLEII

-526 TQSIVGKNKI
+526 TQAIVGKNKI
-536 TGKLPV
+536 TGRLPV
-542 SISSKYKYGSGIT
+542 SISTKYKYGSGIT
-555 LKTDSLFPVVNPFD
+555 LKMDSLFPFVNPFD
-569 VGIDKIKLKEIDYL
+569 VGINKIKLKQIDNL
-583 ANVAIDSMITPGM
+583 AHVAIDSMLTPGM
-596 QILALRYGKIF
+596 QILAARYGKIF

-625 SDVYDVASLTKILS
+625 SDVYDIASLTKILS
-639 TLPILMQEFDKGNL
+639 TLPILIQEIDKGEFLFDN
-653 SFNSTLGSLSSKFKN
+653 TLGSLSSKFKN
-668 TNKENLTFLEV
+668 TNKENLTFLEI

-690 PFYKKTIKR
+690 PFYQETLKK
-699 RDQRPSR
+699 RDKRPSR
-706 KYYRSKESKKF
+706 KYYRTKESKKF
-717 SIKVS
+717 SIKIS
-722 DKLYGKYNLEKLQFQ
+722 DKLYGKYNLEKLQFE
-737 SLIDSKLLS
+737 SLINSRLLK
-746 KGEKYSDLPTI
+746 KGENYSDLPTI

-763 EEKYKTTLENL
+763 EEKYNTSLENL
-774 FIERIS
+774 FIERVS
-780 NPLNLQSTF
+780 KPLNLQSTF

-797 KSEIVPSEIDTYF
+797 ESEIVPSEIDTYF

-839 AFDIAKIM
+839 AFDVAKIM

-855 YSGLNFFSNQTF
+855 YSGVNFFSNQTF
-867 DKFNKTYFKEKGNRR
+867 DKFNKTYFKDEGNRR
-882 AVGFDKPKSKGG
+882 AVGFDKPKPQGG
-894 GMAFEG
+894 GMTFEG
-900 ISNDS
+900 ISENS

>member
-1 MRFFYVFIFVLYVVN
+1 MILN
-16 GQNLNDPL
+16 GQTSLDPL
-24 LDINYKGQLKWV
+24 LDKNFNEQLKWV
-36 DSIYNSM
+36 DSIYNTM
-43 NVDEKIG
+43 NIDEKIG
-50 QLFMLRISSA
+50 QLFMARISSVV
-60 AGQKSFDRIEKNISQ
+60 GQKSFEKAKENIIK
-75 NHIGGLILSK
+75 NHIGGFIFSK
-85 GSPSISNS
+85 GSASKSNR

-99 KKSKLPLITGMDA
+99 KKSKIPLITGMDA

-119 YDSIRK
+119 YDSINK

-148 GTQLKALGI
+148 GIQLKALGI

-176 GNRSFGENKVEVFQ
+176 GNRSFGEDKFEVSR
-190 KSLKMMKGMHRAG
+190 KSLKMMMGMHRAG

-215 ETIKDS
+215 ETMKDS
-221 HYDLPLVNFKKNRI
+221 HYDLPLVKFDKNRI

-248 QGIHSVMVGHLN
+248 QGISSIMVGHLN

-280 LIKKLG
+280 LLKELD

-303 FKKYKNISLSAFLAG
+303 FKKYKNISLGAFLAG
-318 NDILLIPENIEKD
+318 NDILLIPENLEKD
-331 LKAFKKAYNK
+331 LKVFKRAYYKNI
-341 KVITEER
+341 ITEER
-348 LSVSVKKILKAKYK
+348 LSLSVKKILKAKYK
-362 LGLNDYKT
+362 LGLNDYKP
-370 LDESDVALKINS
+370 LDVDNLVSKINS
-382 ISNDYLI
+382 ISNEYLI
-389 KKSMQDAI
+389 RKSMEDAI
-397 TLLKNDSSIP
+397 TLLKNDSTIP
-407 LSKQQKIGYLNLG
+407 LSKQKIGYINLG
-420 DNDNDFYNLLSS
+420 DKDNDFYNLLSR
-432 ELNISKINKSNNY
+432 ELDISKININNY
-445 YQAEIDDYDF
+445 NRDDVFDYEF

-473 SKSDIKII
+473 SKTDLEII

-536 TGKLPV
+536 TGRLPV
-542 SISSKYKYGSGIT
+542 SISTKYKYGSGIT
-555 LKTDSLFPVVNPFD
+555 LKMDSLFPFVNPFD
-569 VGIDKIKLKEIDYL
+569 VGINKIKLKQIDNL
-583 ANVAIDSMITPGM
+583 AHVAIDSMLTPGM
-596 QILALRYGKIF
+596 QILAARYGKIF

-625 SDVYDVASLTKILS
+625 SDVYDIASLTKILS
-639 TLPILMQEFDKGNL
+639 TLPILIQEIDKGEFLFDN
-653 SFNSTLGSLSSKFKN
+653 TLGSLSSKFKN
-668 TNKENLTFLEV
+668 TNKENLTFLEI

-690 PFYKKTIKR
+690 PFYQETLKK
-699 RDQRPSR
+699 RDKRPSR
-706 KYYRSKESKKF
+706 KYYRTKESKKF
-717 SIKVS
+717 SIKIS
-722 DKLYGKYNLEKLQFQ
+722 DKLYGKYNLEKLQFE
-737 SLIDSKLLS
+737 SLINSRLLK
-746 KGEKYSDLPTI
+746 KGENYSDLPTI

-763 EEKYKTTLENL
+763 EEKYKTSLENL
-774 FIERIS
+774 FIERVS
-780 NPLNLQSTF
+780 KPLNLQSTF

-797 KSEIVPSEIDTYF
+797 ESEIVPSEIDTYF

-839 AFDIAKIM
+839 AFDVAKIM

-855 YSGLNFFSNQTF
+855 YSGVNFFSNQTF
-867 DKFNKTYFKEKGNRR
+867 DKFNKTYFKDEGNRR
-882 AVGFDKPKSKGG
+882 AVGFDKPNPQGG
-894 GMAFEG
+894 GMTFEG
-900 ISNDS
+900 ISENS

>member
-1 MRFFYVFIFVLYVVN
+1 MRLLYVFVFFTMILN
-16 GQNLNDPL
+16 GQTSLDPL
-24 LDINYKGQLKWV
+24 LDKNFNEQLKWV
-36 DSIYNSM
+36 DSIYNTM
-43 NVDEKIG
+43 NIDEKIG
-50 QLFMLRISSA
+50 QLFMARISSVV
-60 AGQKSFDRIEKNISQ
+60 GQKSFEKAKENIIK
-75 NHIGGLILSK
+75 NHIGGFIFSK
-85 GSPSISNS
+85 GSASKSNR

-99 KKSKLPLITGMDA
+99 KKSKIPLITGMDA

-119 YDSIRK
+119 YDSINK

-148 GTQLKALGI
+148 GIQLKALGI

-176 GNRSFGENKVEVFQ
+176 GNRSFGEDKFEVSR
-190 KSLKMMKGMHRAG
+190 KSLKMMMGMHRAG

-215 ETIKDS
+215 ETMKDS
-221 HYDLPLVNFKKNRI
+221 HYDLPLVKFDKNRI

-248 QGIHSVMVGHLN
+248 QGISSIMVGHLN

-280 LIKKLG
+280 LLKELD

-303 FKKYKNISLSAFLAG
+303 FKKYKNISLGAFLAG
-318 NDILLIPENIEKD
+318 NDILLIPENLEKD
-331 LKAFKKAYNK
+331 LKVFKRAYYKNI
-341 KVITEER
+341 ITEER
-348 LSVSVKKILKAKYK
+348 LSLSVKKILKAKYK
-362 LGLNDYKT
+362 LGLNNYKP
-370 LDESDVALKINS
+370 LDVDNLVSKINS

-389 KKSMQDAI
+389 RKSMEDAI
-397 TLLKNDSSIP
+397 TLLKNDSTIP
-407 LSKQQKIGYLNLG
+407 LSKQKIGYINLG
-420 DNDNDFYNLLSS
+420 DKDNDFYNLLSR
-432 ELNISKINKSNNY
+432 ELDISKININNY
-445 YQAEIDDYDF
+445 NLDDVFDYEF

-473 SKSDIKII
+473 SKKDLEII

-536 TGKLPV
+536 TGRLPV
-542 SISSKYKYGSGIT
+542 SISTKYKYGSGIT
-555 LKTDSLFPVVNPFD
+555 LKMDSLFPFVNPFD
-569 VGIDKIKLKEIDYL
+569 VGINKIKLKQIDNL
-583 ANVAIDSMITPGM
+583 AHVAIDSMLTPGM
-596 QILALRYGKIF
+596 QILAARYGKIF

-625 SDVYDVASLTKILS
+625 SDVYDIASLTKILS
-639 TLPILMQEFDKGNL
+639 TLPILIQEIDKGEFLFDN
-653 SFNSTLGSLSSKFKN
+653 TLGSLSSKFKN
-668 TNKENLTFLEV
+668 TNKENLTFLEI

-690 PFYKKTIKR
+690 PFYQETLKK
-699 RDQRPSR
+699 RDKRPSR
-706 KYYRSKESKKF
+706 KYYRTKESKKF
-717 SIKVS
+717 SIKIS
-722 DKLYGKYNLEKLQFQ
+722 DKLYGKYNLEKLQFE
-737 SLIDSKLLS
+737 SLINSRLLK
-746 KGEKYSDLPTI
+746 KGENYSDLPTI

-763 EEKYKTTLENL
+763 EEKYNTSLENL
-774 FIERIS
+774 FIERVS
-780 NPLNLQSTF
+780 KPLNLQSTF

-797 KSEIVPSEIDTYF
+797 ESEIVPSEIDTYF

-839 AFDIAKIM
+839 AFDVAKIM

-855 YSGLNFFSNQTF
+855 YSGVNFFSNQTF
-867 DKFNKTYFKEKGNRR
+867 DKFNKTYFKDEGNRR
-882 AVGFDKPKSKGG
+882 AVGFDKPKPQGG
-894 GMAFEG
+894 GMTFEG
-900 ISNDS
+900 ISENS

>member
-1 MRFFYVFIFVLYVVN
+1 MRFFYVLIFVLYVAN

-24 LDINYKGQLKWV
+24 LDINYKRQLKWV

-43 NVDEKIG
+43 NIDEKIG

-60 AGQKSFDRIEKNISQ
+60 VGQKSFDRIEKNISQ
-75 NHIGGLILSK
+75 NHIGGLIFSK

-99 KKSKLPLITGMDA
+99 EKSKLPLITGMDA
-112 EWGASMR
+112 EWGPSMR

-142 EIGYKI
+142 EIGFKI
-148 GTQLKALGI
+148 GIQLKALGI

-248 QGIHSVMVGHLN
+248 QGISSVMVGHLN

-280 LIKKLG
+280 LKKKLG
-286 FKGLVITD
+286 FNGLVITD

-362 LGLNDYKT
+362 LGLNDYKA
-370 LDESDVALKINS
+370 LDEGDVALKINS

-389 KKSMQDAI
+389 RKSMQDAI

-432 ELNISKINKSNNY
+432 ELNISKINKSDNY
-445 YQAEIDDYDF
+445 NQADVDDYEF

-503 INLEKISAVL
+503 INLEKISAIL
-513 LAYQNNMDAKYSA
+513 LAYQNNMDAKYSV

-569 VGIDKIKLKEIDYL
+569 VGIDKIKLKEIDHL

-639 TLPILMQEFDKGNL
+639 TLPMLMQEFDRGNL

-690 PFYKKTIKR
+690 PFYKKTLKR

-717 SIKVS
+717 NIQVS
-722 DKLYGKYNLEKLQFQ
+722 DKLYGKYNLEKLQLQ

-867 DKFNKTYFKEKGNRR
+867 DKFNKCYFKEEGNRR
-882 AVGFDKPKSKGG
+882 AVGFDKPKPKGG
-894 GMAFEG
+894 GMTFEG
-900 ISNDS
+900 ISEDS

>member
-24 LDINYKGQLKWV
+24 LDINYKRQLKWV

-43 NVDEKIG
+43 NIDEKIG

-75 NHIGGLILSK
+75 NHIGGLIFSK

-148 GTQLKALGI
+148 GIQLKELGI

-235 DSVELYPYKKLIP
+235 DSVELYPYKKLIT
-248 QGIHSVMVGHLN
+248 QGISSVMVGHLN

-389 KKSMQDAI
+389 RKSMQDAI

-407 LSKQQKIGYLNLG
+407 LSKQKKIGYLNLG
-420 DNDNDFYNLLSS
+420 DNDNDFYNLLSN

-445 YQAEIDDYDF
+445 NQADVDEYEF

-536 TGKLPV
+536 SGKLPV

-555 LKTDSLFPVVNPFD
+555 LKTDSLFSVVNPFD

-690 PFYKKTIKR
+690 PFYKKTLKR

-717 SIKVS
+717 NIQVS
-722 DKLYGKYNLEKLQFQ
+722 DKLYAKNNLEKLQLQ

-797 KSEIVPSEIDTYF
+797 ESEIVPSEIDTYF

-867 DKFNKTYFKEKGNRR
+867 DKFNKSYFKEEGNRR
-882 AVGFDKPKSKGG
+882 AVGFDKPKPKGG
-894 GMAFEG
+894 GMTFEG
-900 ISNDS
+900 ISEDS

>member
-1 MRFFYVFIFVLYVVN
+1 MRFLCFFLFFISFVS
-16 GQNLNDPL
+16 GQTSIDPL
-24 LDINYKGQLKWV
+24 LDSNFKGQLKWV
-36 DSIYNSM
+36 DSVYKTLNI
-43 NVDEKIG
+43 DEKIG
-50 QLFMLRISSA
+50 QLFMVRISSA
-60 AGQKSFDRIEKNISQ
+60 AGQKSFEEVKQNIIQ

-85 GSPSISNS
+85 GSASRSNR
-93 WINALQ
+93 WINVLQ
-99 KKSKLPLITGMDA
+99 KKSKIPLITGMDA

-119 YDSIRK
+119 YDSIKK

-133 AIQDDELIE
+133 AIQDYQLIE

-148 GTQLKALGI
+148 GIQLKTLGI

-176 GNRSFGENKVEVFQ
+176 GNRSFGEDRVDVTR
-190 KSLKMMKGMHRAG
+190 KSLEMMMGMHRAG

-221 HYDLPLVNFKKNRI
+221 HYDLPTVDFEKNRI
-235 DSVELYPYKKLIP
+235 DSVEIYPYKKLIP
-248 QGIHSVMVGHLN
+248 HGISSIMVGHLN
-260 YPALDDGIPSSLS
+260 YPALDDGIPCSLS

-280 LIKKLG
+280 LIKELD

-303 FKKYKNISLSAFLAG
+303 FKKFKNISLSAFLAG

-331 LKAFKKAYNK
+331 LKVFKRAYNK
-341 KVITEER
+341 NIITEDR
-348 LSVSVKKILKAKYK
+348 LSLSVKKILKAKYK
-362 LGLNDYKT
+362 LGLNNYKP
-370 LDESDVALKINS
+370 LDEGDLVLKINS

-389 KKSMQDAI
+389 RKSMQDAI

-407 LSKQQKIGYLNLG
+407 LSKQKKIGYLNLG
-420 DNDNDFYNLLSS
+420 DNDNEFYNLLSS
-432 ELNISKINKSNNY
+432 ELDITKINKNNFY
-445 YQAEIDDYDF
+445 NQYEVDEYEF
-455 LIISFLKSNKSP
+455 LIISFLKSNDSP

-473 SKSDIKII
+473 SKSDLETI
-481 ETLSSKRKVILVTF
+481 EKLSSKRKVILVTF

-503 INLEKISAVL
+503 INLDKISTVL
-513 LAYQNNMDAKYSA
+513 LAYQSNMDAKYSA
-526 TQSIVGKNKI
+526 MRSIVGKNKI

-542 SISSKYKYGSGIT
+542 SISTKYKYGSGMT
-555 LKTDSLFPVVNPFD
+555 LRPNTLFTVDNPFD
-569 VGIDKIKLKEIDYL
+569 VGIDKTKLKQIDYL
-583 ANVAIDSMITPGM
+583 ANVAIDSMLTPGM
-596 QILALRYGKIF
+596 QILAARYGKIF

-619 KRKVKL
+619 KREVKL

-639 TLPILMQEFDKGNL
+639 TLPIIMQEFDKGEL
-653 SFNSTLGSLSSKFKN
+653 LFNNTLGSLSPKFKN

-690 PFYKKTIKR
+690 PFYKKTLKKR
-699 RDQRPSR
+699 GQRPSR
-706 KYYRSKESKKF
+706 KYYRFKESKKF
-717 SIKVS
+717 NIKVS
-722 DKLYGKYNLEKLQFQ
+722 DKLYGKYNLDKLQFE
-737 SLIDSKLLS
+737 SLINSRLLN
-746 KGEKYSDLPTI
+746 KGENYSDLPTI
-757 FMQYIL
+757 FMQHIL
-763 EEKYKTTLENL
+763 EEKYTTSLENL
-774 FIERIS
+774 FIERVS
-780 NPLNLQSTF
+780 KPLNLESTF

-797 KSEIVPSEIDTYF
+797 ESEIVPSEIDTYF

-820 DMTASIK
+820 DMTASVK

-855 YSGLNFFSNQTF
+855 YSGLNFFSKQTF
-867 DKFNKTYFKEKGNRR
+867 DKFNKTYFKQEGNRR
-882 AVGFDKPKSKGG
+882 AVGFDKPKPKGG
-894 GMAFEG
+894 GMTFEG
-900 ISNDS
+900 ISEDS

-938 NRKLIEQNVRTR
+938 NRKLIEQNIRTR

>member
-1 MRFFYVFIFVLYVVN
+1 MRLLYVFVFFTMILN
-16 GQNLNDPL
+16 GQTSLDPL
-24 LDINYKGQLKWV
+24 LDKNFNEQLKWV
-36 DSIYNSM
+36 DSIYNTM
-43 NVDEKIG
+43 NIDEKIG
-50 QLFMLRISSA
+50 QLFMARISSVV
-60 AGQKSFDRIEKNISQ
+60 GQKSFEKAKENIIK
-75 NHIGGLILSK
+75 NHIGGFIFSK
-85 GSPSISNS
+85 GSASKSNR

-99 KKSKLPLITGMDA
+99 KKSKIPLITGMDA

-119 YDSIRK
+119 YDSINK

-148 GTQLKALGI
+148 GIQLKALGI

-176 GNRSFGENKVEVFQ
+176 GNRSFGEDKFEVSR
-190 KSLKMMKGMHRAG
+190 KSLKMMMGMHRAG

-215 ETIKDS
+215 ETMKDS
-221 HYDLPLVNFKKNRI
+221 HYDLPLVKFDKNRI

-248 QGIHSVMVGHLN
+248 QGISSIMVGHLN

-280 LIKKLG
+280 LLKELD

-303 FKKYKNISLSAFLAG
+303 FKKYKNISLGAFLAG
-318 NDILLIPENIEKD
+318 NDILLIPENLEKD
-331 LKAFKKAYNK
+331 LKVFKRAYYKNI
-341 KVITEER
+341 ITEER
-348 LSVSVKKILKAKYK
+348 LSLSVKKILKAKYK
-362 LGLNDYKT
+362 LGLNDYKP
-370 LDESDVALKINS
+370 LDVDNLVSKINS
-382 ISNDYLI
+382 ISNEYLI
-389 KKSMQDAI
+389 RKSMEDAI
-397 TLLKNDSSIP
+397 TLLKNDSTIP
-407 LSKQQKIGYLNLG
+407 LSKQKIGYLNLG
-420 DNDNDFYNLLSS
+420 DKDNDFYNLLSR
-432 ELNISKINKSNNY
+432 ELDISKININNY
-445 YQAEIDDYDF
+445 NRDDVFDYEF

-473 SKSDIKII
+473 SKTDIEII

-536 TGKLPV
+536 TGRLPV
-542 SISSKYKYGSGIT
+542 SISTKYKYGSGIT
-555 LKTDSLFPVVNPFD
+555 LKMDSLFPFVNPFD
-569 VGIDKIKLKEIDYL
+569 VGINKIKLKQIDNL
-583 ANVAIDSMITPGM
+583 AHVAIDSMLTPGM
-596 QILALRYGKIF
+596 QILAARYGKIF

-625 SDVYDVASLTKILS
+625 SDVYDIASLTKILS
-639 TLPILMQEFDKGNL
+639 TLPILIQEIDKGEFLFDN
-653 SFNSTLGSLSSKFKN
+653 TLGSLSSKFKN
-668 TNKENLTFLEV
+668 TNKENLTFLEI

-690 PFYKKTIKR
+690 PFYQETLKK
-699 RDQRPSR
+699 RDKRPSR
-706 KYYRSKESKKF
+706 KYYRTKESKKF
-717 SIKVS
+717 SIKIS
-722 DKLYGKYNLEKLQFQ
+722 DKLYGKYNLEKLQFE
-737 SLIDSKLLS
+737 SLINSRLLK
-746 KGEKYSDLPTI
+746 KGENYSDLPTI

-763 EEKYKTTLENL
+763 EEKYNTSLENL
-774 FIERIS
+774 FIERVS
-780 NPLNLQSTF
+780 KPLNLQSTF

-797 KSEIVPSEIDTYF
+797 ESEIVPSEIDTYF

-839 AFDIAKIM
+839 AFDVAKIM

-855 YSGLNFFSNQTF
+855 YSGVNFFSNQTF
-867 DKFNKTYFKEKGNRR
+867 DKFNKTYFKDEGNRR
-882 AVGFDKPKSKGG
+882 AVGFDKPNPQGG
-894 GMAFEG
+894 GMTFEG
-900 ISNDS
+900 ISENS

>member
-1 MRFFYVFIFVLYVVN
+1 MILN
-16 GQNLNDPL
+16 GQTSLDPL
-24 LDINYKGQLKWV
+24 LDKNFNEQLKWV
-36 DSIYNSM
+36 DSIYNTM
-43 NVDEKIG
+43 NIDEKIG
-50 QLFMLRISSA
+50 QLFMARISSVV
-60 AGQKSFDRIEKNISQ
+60 GQKSFEKAKENIIK
-75 NHIGGLILSK
+75 NHIGGFIFSK
-85 GSPSISNS
+85 GSASKSNR

-99 KKSKLPLITGMDA
+99 KKSKIPLITGMDA

-119 YDSIRK
+119 YDSINK

-148 GTQLKALGI
+148 GIQLKALGI

-176 GNRSFGENKVEVFQ
+176 GNRSFGEDKFEVSR
-190 KSLKMMKGMHRAG
+190 KSLKMMMGMHRAG

-215 ETIKDS
+215 ETMKDS
-221 HYDLPLVNFKKNRI
+221 HYDLPLVKFDKNRI

-248 QGIHSVMVGHLN
+248 QGISSIMVGHLN

-280 LIKKLG
+280 LLKELD

-303 FKKYKNISLSAFLAG
+303 FKKYKNISLGAFLAG
-318 NDILLIPENIEKD
+318 NDILLIPENLEKD
-331 LKAFKKAYNK
+331 LKVFKRAYYKNI
-341 KVITEER
+341 ITEER
-348 LSVSVKKILKAKYK
+348 LSLSVKKILKAKYK
-362 LGLNDYKT
+362 LGLNDYKP
-370 LDESDVALKINS
+370 LDVDNLVSKINS

-389 KKSMQDAI
+389 RKSMEDAI
-397 TLLKNDSSIP
+397 TLLKNDSTIP
-407 LSKQQKIGYLNLG
+407 LSKQKIGYINLG
-420 DNDNDFYNLLSS
+420 DKDNDFYNLLSR
-432 ELNISKINKSNNY
+432 ELDISKININNY
-445 YQAEIDDYDF
+445 NLDDVFDYEF

-473 SKSDIKII
+473 SKKDLEII

-536 TGKLPV
+536 TGRLPV
-542 SISSKYKYGSGIT
+542 SISTKYKYGSGIT
-555 LKTDSLFPVVNPFD
+555 LKMDSLFPFVNPFD
-569 VGIDKIKLKEIDYL
+569 VGINKIKLKQIDNL
-583 ANVAIDSMITPGM
+583 AHVAIDSMLTPGM
-596 QILALRYGKIF
+596 QILAARYGKIF

-625 SDVYDVASLTKILS
+625 SDVYDIASLTKILS
-639 TLPILMQEFDKGNL
+639 TLPILIQEIDKGEFLFDN
-653 SFNSTLGSLSSKFKN
+653 TLGSLSSKFKN
-668 TNKENLTFLEV
+668 TNKENLTFLEI

-690 PFYKKTIKR
+690 PFYQETLKK
-699 RDQRPSR
+699 RDKRPSR
-706 KYYRSKESKKF
+706 KYYRTKESKKF
-717 SIKVS
+717 SIKIS
-722 DKLYGKYNLEKLQFQ
+722 DKLYGKYNLEKLQFE
-737 SLIDSKLLS
+737 SLINSRLLK
-746 KGEKYSDLPTI
+746 KGENYSDLPTI

-763 EEKYKTTLENL
+763 EEKYNTSLENL
-774 FIERIS
+774 FIERVS
-780 NPLNLQSTF
+780 KPLNLQSTF

-797 KSEIVPSEIDTYF
+797 ESEIVPSEIDTYF

-839 AFDIAKIM
+839 AFDVAKIM

-855 YSGLNFFSNQTF
+855 YSGVNFFSNQTF
-867 DKFNKTYFKEKGNRR
+867 DKFNKTYFKDEGNRR
-882 AVGFDKPKSKGG
+882 AVGFDKPKPQGG
-894 GMAFEG
+894 GMTFEG
-900 ISNDS
+900 ISENS

>member
-1 MRFFYVFIFVLYVVN
+1 MRLLYVFVFFTMILN
-16 GQNLNDPL
+16 GQTSLDPL
-24 LDINYKGQLKWV
+24 LDKNFNEQLKWV
-36 DSIYNSM
+36 DSIYNTM
-43 NVDEKIG
+43 NIDEKIG
-50 QLFMLRISSA
+50 QLFMARISSVV
-60 AGQKSFDRIEKNISQ
+60 GQKSFEKAKENIIK
-75 NHIGGLILSK
+75 NHIGGFIFSK
-85 GSPSISNS
+85 GSASKSNR

-99 KKSKLPLITGMDA
+99 KKSKIPLITGMDA

-119 YDSIRK
+119 YDSINK

-148 GTQLKALGI
+148 GIQLKALGI

-176 GNRSFGENKVEVFQ
+176 GNRSFGEDKFEVSR
-190 KSLKMMKGMHRAG
+190 KSLKMMMGMHRAG

-215 ETIKDS
+215 ETMKDS
-221 HYDLPLVNFKKNRI
+221 HYDLPLVKFDKNRI

-248 QGIHSVMVGHLN
+248 QGISSIMVGHLN

-280 LIKKLG
+280 LLKELD

-303 FKKYKNISLSAFLAG
+303 FKKYKNISLGAFLAG
-318 NDILLIPENIEKD
+318 NDILLIPENLEKD
-331 LKAFKKAYNK
+331 LKVFKRAYYKNI
-341 KVITEER
+341 ITEER
-348 LSVSVKKILKAKYK
+348 LSLSVKKILKAKYK
-362 LGLNDYKT
+362 LGLNDYKP
-370 LDESDVALKINS
+370 LDVDNLVSKINS
-382 ISNDYLI
+382 ISNEYLMR
-389 KKSMQDAI
+389 KSMEDAI
-397 TLLKNDSSIP
+397 TLLKNDSTIP
-407 LSKQQKIGYLNLG
+407 LSKQKIGYLNLG
-420 DNDNDFYNLLSS
+420 DKDNDFYNLLSR
-432 ELNISKINKSNNY
+432 ELDISKININNY
-445 YQAEIDDYDF
+445 NRDDVFDYEF

-473 SKSDIKII
+473 SKTDIEII

-536 TGKLPV
+536 TGRLPV
-542 SISSKYKYGSGIT
+542 SISTKYKYGSGIT
-555 LKTDSLFPVVNPFD
+555 LKMDSLFPFVNPFD
-569 VGIDKIKLKEIDYL
+569 VGINKIKLKQIDNL
-583 ANVAIDSMITPGM
+583 AHVAIDSMLTPGM
-596 QILALRYGKIF
+596 QILAARYGKIF

-625 SDVYDVASLTKILS
+625 SDVYDIASLTKILS
-639 TLPILMQEFDKGNL
+639 TLPILIQEIDKGEFLFDN
-653 SFNSTLGSLSSKFKN
+653 TLGSLSSKFKN
-668 TNKENLTFLEV
+668 TNKENLTFLEI

-690 PFYKKTIKR
+690 PFYQETLKK
-699 RDQRPSR
+699 RDKRPSR
-706 KYYRSKESKKF
+706 KYYRTKESKKF
-717 SIKVS
+717 SIKIS
-722 DKLYGKYNLEKLQFQ
+722 DKLYGKYNLEKLQFE
-737 SLIDSKLLS
+737 SLINSRLLK
-746 KGEKYSDLPTI
+746 KGENYSDLPTI

-763 EEKYKTTLENL
+763 EEKYNTSLENL
-774 FIERIS
+774 FIERVS
-780 NPLNLQSTF
+780 KPLNLQSTF

-797 KSEIVPSEIDTYF
+797 ESEIVPSEIDTYF

-839 AFDIAKIM
+839 AFDVAKIM

-855 YSGLNFFSNQTF
+855 YSGVNFFSNQTF
-867 DKFNKTYFKEKGNRR
+867 DKFNKTYFKDEGNRR
-882 AVGFDKPKSKGG
+882 AVGFDKPNPQGG
-894 GMAFEG
+894 GMTFEG
-900 ISNDS
+900 ISENS

>member
-1 MRFFYVFIFVLYVVN
+1 
-16 GQNLNDPL
+16 
-24 LDINYKGQLKWV
+24 
-36 DSIYNSM
+36 
-43 NVDEKIG
+43 
-50 QLFMLRISSA
+50 
-60 AGQKSFDRIEKNISQ
+60 
-75 NHIGGLILSK
+75 
-85 GSPSISNS
+85 
-93 WINALQ
+93 
-99 KKSKLPLITGMDA
+99 MDA

-119 YDSIRK
+119 YDSINK

-148 GTQLKALGI
+148 GIQLKALGI

-176 GNRSFGENKVEVFQ
+176 GNRSFGEDKFEVSR
-190 KSLKMMKGMHRAG
+190 KSLKMMMGMHRAG

-215 ETIKDS
+215 ETMKDS
-221 HYDLPLVNFKKNRI
+221 HYDLPLVKFDKNRI

-248 QGIHSVMVGHLN
+248 QGISSIMVGHLN

-280 LIKKLG
+280 LLKELD

-303 FKKYKNISLSAFLAG
+303 FKKYKNISLGAFLAG
-318 NDILLIPENIEKD
+318 NDILLIPENLEKD
-331 LKAFKKAYNK
+331 LKVFKRAYYKNI
-341 KVITEER
+341 ITEER
-348 LSVSVKKILKAKYK
+348 LSLSVKKILKAKYK
-362 LGLNDYKT
+362 LGLNDYKP
-370 LDESDVALKINS
+370 LDVDNLVSKINS
-382 ISNDYLI
+382 ISNEYLI
-389 KKSMQDAI
+389 RKSMEDAI
-397 TLLKNDSSIP
+397 TLLKNDSTIP
-407 LSKQQKIGYLNLG
+407 LSKQKIGYLNLG
-420 DNDNDFYNLLSS
+420 DKDNDFYNLLSR
-432 ELNISKINKSNNY
+432 ELDISKININNY
-445 YQAEIDDYDF
+445 NRDDVFDYEF

-473 SKSDIKII
+473 SKTDIEII

-536 TGKLPV
+536 TGRLPV
-542 SISSKYKYGSGIT
+542 SISTKYKYGSGIT
-555 LKTDSLFPVVNPFD
+555 LKMDSLFPFVNPFD
-569 VGIDKIKLKEIDYL
+569 VGINKIKLKQIDNL
-583 ANVAIDSMITPGM
+583 AHVAIDSMLTPGM
-596 QILALRYGKIF
+596 QILAARYGKIF

-625 SDVYDVASLTKILS
+625 SDVYDIASLTKILS
-639 TLPILMQEFDKGNL
+639 TLPILIQEIDKGEFLFDN
-653 SFNSTLGSLSSKFKN
+653 TLGSLSSKFKN
-668 TNKENLTFLEV
+668 TNKENLTFLEI

-690 PFYKKTIKR
+690 PFYQETLKK
-699 RDQRPSR
+699 RDKRPSR
-706 KYYRSKESKKF
+706 KYYRTKESKKF
-717 SIKVS
+717 SIKIS
-722 DKLYGKYNLEKLQFQ
+722 DKLYGKYNLEKLQFE
-737 SLIDSKLLS
+737 SLINSRLLK
-746 KGEKYSDLPTI
+746 KGENYSDLPTI

-763 EEKYKTTLENL
+763 EEKYNTSLENL
-774 FIERIS
+774 FIERVS
-780 NPLNLQSTF
+780 KPLNLQSTF

-797 KSEIVPSEIDTYF
+797 ESEIVPSEIDTYF

-839 AFDIAKIM
+839 AFDVAKIM

-855 YSGLNFFSNQTF
+855 YSGVNFFSNQTF
-867 DKFNKTYFKEKGNRR
+867 DKFNKTYFKDEGNRR
-882 AVGFDKPKSKGG
+882 AVGFDKPNPQGG
-894 GMAFEG
+894 GMTFEG
-900 ISNDS
+900 ISENS